1 MGRGPVGAST
11 MSARVLMGVGVAA
24 ALAVAITACGTP
36 AEPAPEEVEIGV
48 GYAFDLHTH
57 CGGDEVLFAGE
68 YWETAT
74 DPGVD
79 SDDWANGSTEWGDP
93 YQSGTMTRI
102 SEDLAEFEAEGVRK
116 QFELRPG
123 ATEFRQICA

>member
-1 MGRGPVGAST
+1 MGRGRAAAPT
-11 MSARVLMGVGVAA
+11 MSARGLMGIGVAA
-24 ALAVAITACGTP
+24 AFGVAITACGTS
-36 AEPAPEEVEIGV
+36 AEPVPEEVEIGV
-48 GYAFDLHTH
+48 GYAFELHTH

-74 DPGVD
+74 DRDEGA
-79 SDDWANGSTEWGDP
+79 DDGADGWTEWGDP

-116 QFELRPG
+116 QFESRPG
-123 ATEFRQICA
+123 ATGFRQICA